1 MRSEDLLKAYEDLDL
16 ELYLKLSDALM
27 AIDKFSVN
35 DEMLKHA
42 RIYSYYCGLLE
53 YATAQVKE
61 YEVDMEKYEI
71 ELKNDA
77 RDAIIHAGARATVA
91 AVDDY
96 VGRDATLYNMK
107 KQVEEK
113 RYKQG
118 LLKSLVQSMSHRK
131 DLLVQLSANSRA
143 ETRMITD

>member
-1 MRSEDLLKAYEDLDL
+1 MKSDDLLKAYDELDMD
-16 ELYLKLSDALM
+16 LYLKLADSLLS
-27 AIDKFSVN
+27 IDKFSVN
-35 DEMLKHA
+35 DEILKHS

-53 YATAQVKE
+53 FATKSVKD
-61 YEVDMEKYEI
+61 YEVDMEKHEVD
-71 ELKNDA
+71 LKNDA
-77 RDAIIHAGARATVA
+77 RDAIIQAGARATFA

-96 VGRDATLYNMK
+96 VGRDSTLHTMK
-107 KQVEEK
+107 KNLEEK

>member
-1 MRSEDLLKAYEDLDL
+1 MNSEDLLKAYEDLDL
-16 ELYLKLSDALM
+16 DLYLRLAEALM
-27 AIDKFSVN
+27 SIDKFSVN

-143 ETRMITD
+143 ETRLVTD

>member
-1 MRSEDLLKAYEDLDL
+1 MRSEDLLRAYDELDM
-16 ELYLKLSDALM
+16 ELYLKLSDSLTS
-27 AIDKFSVN
+27 INKFSINDDIVN
-35 DEMLKHA
+35 HS
-42 RIYSYYCGLLE
+42 RIYSYYAGLME
-53 YATAQVKE
+53 YASFQVKQ
-61 YEVDMEKYEI
+61 YENELEKYQVD
-71 ELKNDA
+71 LKNDA

-91 AVDDY
+91 AVEDY
-96 VGRDATLYNMK
+96 VGRDTTLHTMK
-107 KQVEEK
+107 KNLEEK

>member
-1 MRSEDLLKAYEDLDL
+1 MKTEDLLKAYEDLDL
-16 ELYLKLSDALM
+16 ELYLRLSDALM
-27 AIDKFSVN
+27 SIDKFSVN
-35 DEMLKHA
+35 DEMLKHS
-42 RIYSYYCGLLE
+42 RLYSYYCGLLE
-53 YATAQVKE
+53 YATAQVKQ
-61 YEVDMEKYEI
+61 YEVDVEKYEI
-71 ELKNDA
+71 DLKNDA
-77 RDAIIHAGARATVA
+77 RDAIIQAGARATVA

-96 VGRDATLYNMK
+96 VGRDSTLHNMRK
-107 KQVEEK
+107 EIEEK

>member
-1 MRSEDLLKAYEDLDL
+1 MKSDDLLRAYDELDM
-16 ELYLKLSDALM
+16 ELYLTLSESLT
-27 AIDKFSVN
+27 AINKFSINDDIVN
-35 DEMLKHA
+35 HS
-42 RIYSYYCGLLE
+42 RIYSYYAGLME
-53 YATAQVKE
+53 YASFQVKQYE
-61 YEVDMEKYEI
+61 NELQKYEVN
-71 ELKNDA
+71 LKNDA
-77 RDAIIHAGARATVA
+77 RDAIIKAGARATVA

-96 VGRDATLYNMK
+96 VGRDTTLHNMRDTL
-107 KQVEEK
+107 EEK

>member
-1 MRSEDLLKAYEDLDL
+1 MKSDDLLKAYDELDLD
-16 ELYLKLSDALM
+16 LYLKLADSLLE
-27 AIDKFSVN
+27 INKFSVN
-35 DEMLKHA
+35 DEMLKHS
-42 RIYSYYCGLLE
+42 RIHSYYCGLLE
-53 YATAQVKE
+53 HATAKVKE
-61 YEVDMEKYEI
+61 YEVEMEKYEVD
-71 ELKNDA
+71 LKNDA
-77 RDAIIHAGARATVA
+77 RDAIIKAGARATVA

-96 VGRDATLYNMK
+96 VGRDHNLYTMK
-107 KQVEEK
+107 LNLEEK

>member
-1 MRSEDLLKAYEDLDL
+1 MKSDDLLKAYDELDMD
-16 ELYLKLSDALM
+16 LYLKLADSLLS
-27 AIDKFSVN
+27 IDKFSVN
-35 DEMLKHA
+35 DEILKHS

-53 YATAQVKE
+53 FATRNVKD
-61 YEVDMEKYEI
+61 YEVDMEKHEVD
-71 ELKNDA
+71 LKNDA
-77 RDAIIHAGARATVA
+77 RDAIIQAGARATVA
-91 AVDDY
+91 AVEDY
-96 VGRDATLYNMK
+96 VGRDSTLHTMK
-107 KQVEEK
+107 KNLEEK